1 MDIIK
6 LQLKTYVHIK
16 DTITN
21 VTYLLEGPKNYA
33 LRSNEV
39 IARPVTKY
47 IQLGNS
53 EYIKIKNPVARGENG
68 DVLYEHFGQVK
79 LQWGEV
85 EYRNFHNY
93 KDPFPLYPG
102 ETEDGKIS
110 KFVVVQANKALK
122 LRADYPH
129 YDEIK
134 KKQRT
139 PGEKWMYRGPMN
151 YIPNKN
157 ATVIS
162 LIDATIIL
170 PNEAIR
176 LKALIDTEDKNGVK
190 RLAGEEWLIKEEG
203 SYIPNVY
210 EEILRKEQAYT
221 LTDKTA
227 ILLSALADFTDIYG
241 IKRKTGSEWL
251 ITMEEAEQHNCD
263 VNEQFVEIRDLIVL
277 SSRQYCV
284 LLNPYENGHC
294 QYGERKLIKGECS
307 FFLKPREK
315 IEMDKIYEIMV
326 LEEND
331 ALLLQANEAY
341 QDVDI
346 ERKPGDKWLIKGPCE
361 FIKPLELQILAERK
375 AMPLD
380 ENEGIY
386 VRDRNTGEIKTVS
399 GQTYLLKEFEELWEK
414 DLSPQVEDLLSAQQS
429 GTIFSSATINEKGE
443 YDYEKNVGQ
452 QQRIKHKIVT
462 FRAPDNSAVQL
473 FDYKNKTKRYVFGP
487 ELIKLGPHEDFTVFS
502 LSGKRPKQENVI
514 KNLAILLG
522 PDFFTDL
529 IEVET
534 RDHARLSLQLS
545 YSWKFEVLDKNN
557 EEECYKI
564 FKCNDFV
571 GDACKNIAA
580 KIRAAVSSVPFEIFH
595 KGSAAIVRSAVFGKD
610 EKGNINSFL
619 KFKANNLLITNVDIQ
634 AQEPCDVKTRE
645 NLSKLT
651 NLSISSMNSM
661 QKATAEHRQNM
672 VGEESKGRLIIQ
684 KIDDDT
690 HAEKQNIE
698 FLKIKIE
705 TESVKTSGTL
715 VAKAKATAKSNQ
727 IEGESAIRQ
736 TQLKVESLE
745 IEILYNLQQEE
756 ENIKEEIRLKEKSI
770 DVEIDRLR
778 KLMKIEVGEFKRTVE
793 ALGRE
798 TIIEMARAGPDTQA
812 KLLGSLGIKSFMITD
827 GKNPINL
834 FSTAKGL
841 INPNSNPSSAQH
853 SRLISEI

>member
-21 VTYLLEGPKNYA
+21 ITYLLEGPKNYA
-33 LRSNEV
+33 LKSNEE
-39 IARPVTKY
+39 IALNVTKY

-53 EYIKIKNPVARGENG
+53 QYIKIKNPVARGKNG
-68 DVLYEHFGQVK
+68 EVLYESFGQVK
-79 LQWGEV
+79 LQYGEI
-85 EYRNFHNY
+85 EYRNFHDY

-102 ETEDGKIS
+102 EIQDGKIS
-110 KFVVVQANKALK
+110 NFIVVQANKALK
-122 LRADYPH
+122 LKAEYSH

-134 KKQRT
+134 KKQRK
-139 PGEKWMYRGPMN
+139 PGEIWMYRGPLN

-157 ATVIS
+157 ATVMS

-170 PNEAIR
+170 PNTAIR
-176 LKALIDTEDKNGVK
+176 LRALCDTEDKNGVK

-203 SYIPNVY
+203 AYIPNID
-210 EEILRKEQAYT
+210 EEFVKKESAYT

-241 IKRKTGSEWL
+241 IKREAGSEWL
-251 ITMEEAEQHNCD
+251 ITMEHADQHICD
-263 VNEQFVEIRDLIVL
+263 VNEKFVEKRDIIVM

-284 LLNPYENGHC
+284 ILNPYEKGIC
-294 QYGERKLIKGECS
+294 QYGQRKLIKGERS
-307 FFLKPREK
+307 FFLQPREK
-315 IEMDKIYEIMV
+315 IEMDKIFEIMV

-331 ALLLQANEAY
+331 ALLLQANEHY
-341 QDVDI
+341 KEGEV
-346 ERKPGDKWLIKGPCE
+346 ERQPGDKWLIKGPCE
-361 FIKPLELQILAERK
+361 FIKPLQLQILEERK

-414 DLSPQVEDLLSAQQS
+414 ELSPQVEELLQAQLN
-429 GTIFSSATINEKGE
+429 GTIFQTATMNKKGE
-443 YDYEKNVGQ
+443 LDYEKNNKITNN
-452 QQRIKHKIVT
+452 RIKHKIVT

-473 FDYKNKTKRYVFGP
+473 FDYKNKTKRYIFGP
-487 ELIKLGPHEDFTVFS
+487 ELVKLNPHEEFTVFS
-502 LSGKRPKQENVI
+502 LSGKRPKQENQI

-522 PDFFTDL
+522 PDFMTDL

-534 RDHARLSLQLS
+534 RDHARLTLQLS

-557 EEECYKI
+557 AEECYKI

-580 KIRAAVSSVPFEIFH
+580 KIRAAVSSVPFETFH
-595 KGSAAIVRSAVFGKD
+595 KGSAAIVRTAVFGKD
-610 EKGNINSFL
+610 EKGNTNSFL
-619 KFKANNLLITNVDIQ
+619 KFSANNLLITNVDIQ

-651 NLSISSMNSM
+651 NLSISSMNTM
-661 QKATAEHRQNM
+661 QKATAEHRQMM
-672 VGEESKGRLIIQ
+672 VGEESKGRLVIQ
-684 KIDDDT
+684 KIEDDT

-698 FLKIKIE
+698 FLKRKIE
-705 TESVKTSGTL
+705 TESVKTSGNL

-745 IEILYNLQQEE
+745 IEVLYNLQQEE

-778 KLMKIEVGEFKRTVE
+778 KLMKIEVGEFKKTID
-793 ALGRE
+793 AIGRE
-798 TIIEMARAGPDTQA
+798 TIVEMARAGPDVQA

-834 FSTAKGL
+834 FSTAKGM
-841 INPNSNPSSAQH
+841 INSKSNPGICDQ
-853 SRLISEI
+853 